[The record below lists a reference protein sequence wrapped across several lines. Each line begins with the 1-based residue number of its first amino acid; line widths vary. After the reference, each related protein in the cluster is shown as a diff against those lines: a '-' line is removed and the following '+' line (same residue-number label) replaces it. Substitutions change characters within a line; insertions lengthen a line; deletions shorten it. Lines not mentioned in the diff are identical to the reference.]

1 MTAPHKLSQNQLRER
16 DSRNLWRGIF
26 KGKLIDDTVD
36 ALNSKK
42 SLSLWRILR
51 GKQYPVA
58 AHFITSPKPDN
69 TDVDPQWTDELGHT
83 WAMGYHTATRMNYP
97 QLHAT
102 ENATRSLSTTDWISN
117 KRKKKKTQRKSQM
130 ALQVNSIKHLRNIN
144 SSQILKKIEEKA
156 LPNSFY

>member
-1 MTAPHKLSQNQLRER
+1 MIRTICDRPHKLSQNQLRER

-42 SLSLWRILR
+42 SLSLWRILK

-69 TDVDPQWTDELGHT
+69 TDVDPQWTDELG
-83 WAMGYHTATRMNYP
+83 TRGPWGTIQQPEWTTPSYTQQKM
-97 QLHAT
+97 QLD
-102 ENATRSLSTTDWISN
+102 L
-117 KRKKKKTQRKSQM
+117 
-130 ALQVNSIKHLRNIN
+130 
-144 SSQILKKIEEKA
+144 
-156 LPNSFY
+156 